1 MLIRIIGVLALL
13 SAFACS
19 PQPAQE
25 EAAAKFPSHPDFK
38 PSPEQTAMPKTL
50 LAVKET
56 TTNKAKFP
64 AVDFHF
70 HGRSLETA
78 EDYQK
83 LVQQMDEVG
92 VAAIFNMDGGYGEGF
107 DRAME
112 VGMPYAD
119 RLLHFAR
126 VNWDGINE
134 PGWSEKA
141 AAELE
146 RCFKAGAHGLKISK
160 RLGLEVQNA
169 DGSYVHTDDPRL
181 DAVWEMCA
189 RYKKPVMMHVS
200 DPVARFYPIGP
211 ENERYEAGMWRDT
224 PEGNYHGTDKPH
236 FDEIFAHREKMLER
250 HPNTTY
256 VLAHVASMGWDLE
269 RVSALLDKFPHAN
282 VEISARLQELG
293 RQPYTARKFLIKYQ
307 DRVLFG
313 TDGDPGRGSDDFW
326 RPHWRFLETDDEYFD
341 HPAQMLSPLGA
352 PLQGRWKIYG
362 VFLPDEVLRKVYH
375 ENAVRFVPGAQ
386 AAVRA
391 MAGGS

>member
-1 MLIRIIGVLALL
+1 
-13 SAFACS
+13 
-19 PQPAQE
+19 
-25 EAAAKFPSHPDFK
+25 
-38 PSPEQTAMPKTL
+38 
-50 LAVKET
+50 
-56 TTNKAKFP
+56 
-64 AVDFHF
+64 
-70 HGRSLETA
+70 
-78 EDYQK
+78 
-83 LVQQMDEVG
+83 
-92 VAAIFNMDGGYGEGF
+92 MDGGYGERF

-112 VGMPYAD
+112 VGKPYAD

-169 DGSYVHTDDPRL
+169 DGSYVQTDDPRL

-211 ENERYEAGMWRDT
+211 DNERYEAGMWRDT

-236 FDEIFAHREKMLER
+236 FDKIFAHREKMLEK

-269 RVSALLDKFPHAN
+269 RVTALLDKFPHAN

-362 VFLPDEVLRKVYH
+362 GCLPDEVLRKVYH
-375 ENAVRFVPGAQ
+375 ENAVRFVPGAE

-391 MAGGS
+391 MASGS